1 MSDNRINV
9 NNPKIIQKIKG
20 NPHQIVFVGFFI
32 YAFSLGAM
40 FPRLDDIQTSLE
52 IDKAELGL
60 LLLCIPLGLQ
70 ITLLFADRLVRAIS
84 LKNVICLGIPSICF
98 TQFAAVAVNQI
109 AFFAFFL
116 IICGAFVAVV
126 EVAINLEADRVEHA
140 LGSRIM
146 NRSHAFWSIGFF
158 SAAVVGALFSQ
169 FKVMLEIHFLLVCG
183 IAFLISK
190 IIFEDYIVA
199 SPRHTNV
206 TTIKKF
212 SLPTGPIFVMV
223 LFTMSAML
231 VEGASIDWSVIFMRE
246 IHSASPFISGF
257 SLAMA
262 AFSQALVRFFG
273 DNLLNKFGP
282 ILISVASLFFM
293 FLGIFLVVLSNSS
306 TLAIFGFLFL
316 GAGSAVIFPMAISIA
331 ASRSDRPAETN
342 VASLTQ
348 FAFGMFLLGPP
359 ILGFVGEAYSL
370 RWSFSLC
377 IPLLILSC
385 LMLLIMIKKE
395 PYFSN

>member
-1 MSDNRINV
+1 M
-9 NNPKIIQKIKG
+9 NNPKIIQTIKG

-359 ILGFVGEAYSL
+359 ILAFVGEAYSL

>member
-1 MSDNRINV
+1 M
-9 NNPKIIQKIKG
+9 NNLKIIKTIKR
-20 NPHQIVFVGFFI
+20 NPQQIVFVGFFI

-70 ITLLFADRLVRAIS
+70 VTLLFADRLVRAIS
-84 LKNVICLGIPSICF
+84 LKNIVCLGIPSICF

-109 AFFAFFL
+109 ALFALFL

-169 FKVMLEIHFLLVCG
+169 FKVMLEIHFLLVCA

-190 IIFEDYIVA
+190 IIFADYNVA

-206 TTIKKF
+206 TKIKKF

-262 AFSQALVRFFG
+262 AFSQAWVRFFG

-306 TLAIFGFLFL
+306 TLAILGFLFM

-348 FAFGMFLLGPP
+348 FAFAMFLLGPP
-359 ILGFVGEAYSL
+359 VLGFIGEAYSL

-395 PYFSN
+395 PYFSK

>member
-1 MSDNRINV
+1 M
-9 NNPKIIQKIKG
+9 NNPKIIQTIKG

-84 LKNVICLGIPSICF
+84 LKNVICIGIPSICF

-140 LGSRIM
+140 MGSRIM

-206 TTIKKF
+206 AKIKKF

-306 TLAIFGFLFL
+306 ILAILGFLFL

>member
-1 MSDNRINV
+1 M
-9 NNPKIIQKIKG
+9 NNPKIIQTIKG

-70 ITLLFADRLVRAIS
+70 VTLLFADRLVRAIS

-206 TTIKKF
+206 TKIKKF

-293 FLGIFLVVLSNSS
+293 FLGIFSVVLSNSS
-306 TLAIFGFLFL
+306 ILAILGFLFM

-395 PYFSN
+395 PYFSS

>member
-1 MSDNRINV
+1 M
-9 NNPKIIQKIKG
+9 NNPKIIQTIKG

-206 TTIKKF
+206 TRIKKF

-246 IHSASPFISGF
+246 IHSASPLISGF

-293 FLGIFLVVLSNSS
+293 FLGIFLVVLSNSI

>member
-1 MSDNRINV
+1 M
-9 NNPKIIQKIKG
+9 NNPKIIQTIKG

-70 ITLLFADRLVRAIS
+70 ITLFFADRLVRAIS

-206 TTIKKF
+206 TTIKNF

-306 TLAIFGFLFL
+306 TLAILGFLFL

>member
-1 MSDNRINV
+1 M
-9 NNPKIIQKIKG
+9 NNPKIIQTIKG

-40 FPRLDDIQTSLE
+40 FPRLDDIQSSLE

-70 ITLLFADRLVRAIS
+70 VTLLFADRLVRAIS

-206 TTIKKF
+206 TKIKKF

-293 FLGIFLVVLSNSS
+293 FLGIFSVVLSNSS
-306 TLAIFGFLFL
+306 ILAILGFLFM

-359 ILGFVGEAYSL
+359 VLGFVGEAYSL

>member
-1 MSDNRINV
+1 M
-9 NNPKIIQKIKG
+9 NNPKIIQTIKE

-206 TTIKKF
+206 TKIKKF
-212 SLPTGPIFVMV
+212 SLPTGPISVMV

-306 TLAIFGFLFL
+306 ILAILGFLFM

>member
-1 MSDNRINV
+1 MNNQKVIN
-9 NNPKIIQKIKG
+9 IIKIK
-20 NPHQIVFVGFFI
+20 PQLVVFVGFFI

-40 FPRLDDIQTSLE
+40 FPRLDDIQTSLA

-70 ITLLFADRLVRAIS
+70 VTLVFADRLVRAIP
-84 LKNVICLGIPSICF
+84 LRNIICIGIPSICF
-98 TQFAAVAVNQI
+98 MQFAAVAINQI
-109 AFFAFFL
+109 SFFAFFL
-116 IICGAFVAVV
+116 MVCGAFVAVV

-169 FKVMLEIHFLLVCG
+169 FKVMLEIHFLLICV
-183 IAFLISK
+183 ISFVTSK
-190 IIFEDYIVA
+190 IIFKDYVVA
-199 SPRHTNV
+199 SPRHANV
-206 TTIKKF
+206 IKIKKF

-223 LFTMSAML
+223 LFTMAAML

-246 IHSASPFISGF
+246 IHYASPFLSGF

-282 ILISVASLFFM
+282 IFISIASLFFM
-293 FLGIFLVVLSNSS
+293 FLGVILVILSSS
-306 TLAIFGFLFL
+306 SILAILGFLFM

-331 ASRSDRPAETN
+331 ASRNDRPAETN

-359 ILGFVGEAYSL
+359 ILGFIGEAYSL

-385 LMLLIMIKKE
+385 LMLMIMIKKE
-395 PYFSN
+395 PYFSK

>member
-1 MSDNRINV
+1 M
-9 NNPKIIQKIKG
+9 NNLKIIKTIKR
-20 NPHQIVFVGFFI
+20 NPQQIVFVGFFI

-70 ITLLFADRLVRAIS
+70 VTLLFADRLVRAIS
-84 LKNVICLGIPSICF
+84 LKNIVCLGIPSICF

-109 AFFAFFL
+109 ALFAFFL

-190 IIFEDYIVA
+190 IIFADYNVA

-206 TTIKKF
+206 TKIKKF

-262 AFSQALVRFFG
+262 AFSQAWVRFFG

-306 TLAIFGFLFL
+306 TLAILGFLFM

-359 ILGFVGEAYSL
+359 ILGFIGEAYSL

-395 PYFSN
+395 PYFSK

>member
-1 MSDNRINV
+1 M
-9 NNPKIIQKIKG
+9 NNPKIIQTIKG

-140 LGSRIM
+140 MGSRIM

-206 TTIKKF
+206 AKIKKF

-262 AFSQALVRFFG
+262 AFSQAFVRFFG

-293 FLGIFLVVLSNSS
+293 FLGIFFVVLSNSS
-306 TLAIFGFLFL
+306 ILAILGFLFL

>member
-1 MSDNRINV
+1 M
-9 NNPKIIQKIKG
+9 NNPKIIQTIKE

-84 LKNVICLGIPSICF
+84 LKNVMCLGIPSICF

>member
-1 MSDNRINV
+1 M
-9 NNPKIIQKIKG
+9 NNPKIIQTIKG
-20 NPHQIVFVGFFI
+20 NPHQTVFVGFFI

-199 SPRHTNV
+199 SPRHSNV
-206 TTIKKF
+206 TKIKKF

-306 TLAIFGFLFL
+306 ILAILGFLFM

-359 ILGFVGEAYSL
+359 ILGFVAEAYSL

>member
-1 MSDNRINV
+1 M
-9 NNPKIIQKIKG
+9 NNPKIIQTIKE

-52 IDKAELGL
+52 IDKAELGF

-169 FKVMLEIHFLLVCG
+169 FKMMLEIHFLLVCG

-206 TTIKKF
+206 TKIKKF

-282 ILISVASLFFM
+282 ILISFASLFFM

>member
-1 MSDNRINV
+1 M
-9 NNPKIIQKIKG
+9 NNPKIIQTIKG

-70 ITLLFADRLVRAIS
+70 VTLLFADRLVRAIS

-140 LGSRIM
+140 IGSRIM

-206 TTIKKF
+206 AKIKKF

-293 FLGIFLVVLSNSS
+293 FLGIFSVVLSNSS
-306 TLAIFGFLFL
+306 ILAILGFLFM

>member
-1 MSDNRINV
+1 M
-9 NNPKIIQKIKG
+9 NNPKIIQTIKG

-206 TTIKKF
+206 TKIKKF

-293 FLGIFLVVLSNSS
+293 FLGIFSVVLSNSS
-306 TLAIFGFLFL
+306 ILAILGFLFM

-359 ILGFVGEAYSL
+359 VLGFVGEAYSL

>member
-1 MSDNRINV
+1 M
-9 NNPKIIQKIKG
+9 NNPKIIQTIKE

-169 FKVMLEIHFLLVCG
+169 FKMMLEIHFLLVCG

-190 IIFEDYIVA
+190 IIFGDYIVA

-206 TTIKKF
+206 TRIKKF

-282 ILISVASLFFM
+282 IMISVASLFFM
-293 FLGIFLVVLSNSS
+293 FLGIFLIVLSNSI

>member
-1 MSDNRINV
+1 MNNQKVIN
-9 NNPKIIQKIKG
+9 IIKIK
-20 NPHQIVFVGFFI
+20 PQLAVFVGFFI

-40 FPRLDDIQTSLE
+40 FPRLDDIQTSLA

-70 ITLLFADRLVRAIS
+70 VTLVFADRLVRAIP
-84 LKNVICLGIPSICF
+84 LRNIICIGIPSICF
-98 TQFAAVAVNQI
+98 MQFSAVAINQI
-109 AFFAFFL
+109 SFFAFFL
-116 IICGAFVAVV
+116 MVCGAFVAVV

-169 FKVMLEIHFLLVCG
+169 FKVMLEIHFLLICV
-183 IAFLISK
+183 ISFVISI
-190 IIFEDYIVA
+190 IIFKDYVVA
-199 SPRHTNV
+199 SPRHANV
-206 TTIKKF
+206 TKIKKF

-223 LFTMSAML
+223 LFTMAAML

-246 IHSASPFISGF
+246 IHYASPFLSGF

-282 ILISVASLFFM
+282 IFISIASLFFM
-293 FLGIFLVVLSNSS
+293 FLGVILVILSSS
-306 TLAIFGFLFL
+306 SLLAILGFLFM

-331 ASRSDRPAETN
+331 ASRNDRPAETN

-359 ILGFVGEAYSL
+359 ILGFIGEAYSL

-385 LMLLIMIKKE
+385 LMLMIMIKKE
-395 PYFSN
+395 PYFSK

>member
-1 MSDNRINV
+1 M
-9 NNPKIIQKIKG
+9 NNPKIIQTIKG

-206 TTIKKF
+206 TRIKKF

-246 IHSASPFISGF
+246 IHSASPLISGF

-293 FLGIFLVVLSNSS
+293 FLGIFLIVLSNSS

-395 PYFSN
+395 PYFTN

>member
-1 MSDNRINV
+1 M
-9 NNPKIIQKIKG
+9 NNPKIIQTIKG

-70 ITLLFADRLVRAIS
+70 VTLLFADRLVRAIS

-206 TTIKKF
+206 TKIKKF

-293 FLGIFLVVLSNSS
+293 FLGIFSVVLSNSS
-306 TLAIFGFLFL
+306 ILAILGFLFM

-359 ILGFVGEAYSL
+359 VLGFVGEAYSL

-395 PYFSN
+395 PFFSN

>member
-1 MSDNRINV
+1 M
-9 NNPKIIQKIKG
+9 NNPKIINTIKR
-20 NPHQIVFVGFFI
+20 NPQQIVFVGFFI

-70 ITLLFADRLVRAIS
+70 VTLLFADRLVRAIS
-84 LKNVICLGIPSICF
+84 LKNIVCLGIPSICF

-109 AFFAFFL
+109 ALFAFFL

-169 FKVMLEIHFLLVCG
+169 FKVMLEIHFLLVCA

-190 IIFEDYIVA
+190 IIFADYNVA

-206 TTIKKF
+206 TKIKKF

-262 AFSQALVRFFG
+262 AFSQAWVRFFG

-306 TLAIFGFLFL
+306 TSAILGFLFM

-331 ASRSDRPAETN
+331 ASRNDRPAETN

-348 FAFGMFLLGPP
+348 FAFAMFLLGPP
-359 ILGFVGEAYSL
+359 VLGFIGEAYSL

-395 PYFSN
+395 PYFSK

>member
-1 MSDNRINV
+1 M
-9 NNPKIIQKIKG
+9 NNPKIIQTIKG

-206 TTIKKF
+206 TKIKKF

-293 FLGIFLVVLSNSS
+293 FLGIFSVVLSNSS
-306 TLAIFGFLFL
+306 ILAILGFLFM

>member
-1 MSDNRINV
+1 M
-9 NNPKIIQKIKG
+9 NNPKIIQTIKG

-84 LKNVICLGIPSICF
+84 LKNVIGLGIPSICF

-158 SAAVVGALFSQ
+158 SAAVLGALFSQ

-206 TTIKKF
+206 TKIKKF

-306 TLAIFGFLFL
+306 TLAILGFLFL

>member
-1 MSDNRINV
+1 M
-9 NNPKIIQKIKG
+9 NNPKIIQTIKG
-20 NPHQIVFVGFFI
+20 NPHQIVFVGFFF

-52 IDKAELGL
+52 IDKAELGF

-70 ITLLFADRLVRAIS
+70 VTLLFADRLVRAIS

-206 TTIKKF
+206 TKIKKF

-306 TLAIFGFLFL
+306 TLAILGFLFL

-395 PYFSN
+395 PYFSD

>member
-1 MSDNRINV
+1 M
-9 NNPKIIQKIKG
+9 NNPKIIQTIKE

-40 FPRLDDIQTSLE
+40 FPRLDDIQTSLK

-199 SPRHTNV
+199 SPRHTIV

-293 FLGIFLVVLSNSS
+293 FLGIFLVVLSNLS

>member
-1 MSDNRINV
+1 MNNQKVIN
-9 NNPKIIQKIKG
+9 IIKIK
-20 NPHQIVFVGFFI
+20 PQLVVFVGFFI

-40 FPRLDDIQTSLE
+40 FPRLDDIQTSLA

-70 ITLLFADRLVRAIS
+70 VTLVFADRLVRAIP
-84 LKNVICLGIPSICF
+84 LKNIICIGIPSICF
-98 TQFAAVAVNQI
+98 MQFAAVAINQI
-109 AFFAFFL
+109 SFFAFFL
-116 IICGAFVAVV
+116 IVCGAFVAVV

-169 FKVMLEIHFLLVCG
+169 FKVMLEIHFLLICV
-183 IAFLISK
+183 ISFVTSK
-190 IIFEDYIVA
+190 IIFKDYVVA
-199 SPRHTNV
+199 SPRHANV
-206 TTIKKF
+206 TKIKKF

-223 LFTMSAML
+223 LFTMAAML

-246 IHSASPFISGF
+246 IHLASPFLSGF

-282 ILISVASLFFM
+282 IFISIASLFFM
-293 FLGIFLVVLSNSS
+293 FLGVILVILSSS
-306 TLAIFGFLFL
+306 SILAILGFLFM

-331 ASRSDRPAETN
+331 ASRNDRPAETN

-359 ILGFVGEAYSL
+359 ILGFIGEAYSL

-385 LMLLIMIKKE
+385 LMLMIMIKKE
-395 PYFSN
+395 PYFSK

>member
-1 MSDNRINV
+1 M
-9 NNPKIIQKIKG
+9 NNPKIIQTIKG

-246 IHSASPFISGF
+246 IHSASPLISGF

>member
-1 MSDNRINV
+1 V
-9 NNPKIIQKIKG
+9 NNPKIIQTIKG

-70 ITLLFADRLVRAIS
+70 VTLLFADRLVRAIS

-206 TTIKKF
+206 TKIKKF

-293 FLGIFLVVLSNSS
+293 FLGIFSVVLSNSS
-306 TLAIFGFLFL
+306 ILAILGFLFM

-395 PYFSN
+395 PFFSN

>member
-1 MSDNRINV
+1 M
-9 NNPKIIQKIKG
+9 NNLKIIKTIKR
-20 NPHQIVFVGFFI
+20 NPQQIVFVGFFI

-70 ITLLFADRLVRAIS
+70 VTLLFADRLVRAIS
-84 LKNVICLGIPSICF
+84 LKNIVCLGIPSICF

-109 AFFAFFL
+109 ALFAFFL

-190 IIFEDYIVA
+190 IIFADYNVA

-206 TTIKKF
+206 TKIKKF

-262 AFSQALVRFFG
+262 AFSQAWVRFFG

-306 TLAIFGFLFL
+306 TLAILGFLFM

-348 FAFGMFLLGPP
+348 FAFAMFLLGPP
-359 ILGFVGEAYSL
+359 VLGFIGEAYSL

-395 PYFSN
+395 PYFSK

>member
-1 MSDNRINV
+1 V
-9 NNPKIIQKIKG
+9 NNPKIIQTIKG

-40 FPRLDDIQTSLE
+40 FPRLDDIQSSLE

-70 ITLLFADRLVRAIS
+70 VTLLFADRLVRAIS

-206 TTIKKF
+206 TKIKKF

-293 FLGIFLVVLSNSS
+293 FLGIFSVVLSNSS
-306 TLAIFGFLFL
+306 ILAILGFLFL

>member
-1 MSDNRINV
+1 V
-9 NNPKIIQKIKG
+9 NNPKIIQTIKG

-70 ITLLFADRLVRAIS
+70 VTLLFADRLVRAIS

-206 TTIKKF
+206 TKIKKF

-293 FLGIFLVVLSNSS
+293 FLGIFSVVLSNSS
-306 TLAIFGFLFL
+306 ILAILGFLFM

>member
-1 MSDNRINV
+1 M
-9 NNPKIIQKIKG
+9 NNPKIIQTIKG

-231 VEGASIDWSVIFMRE
+231 VEGASIAWSVIFMRE

-282 ILISVASLFFM
+282 ILISIASLFFM
-293 FLGIFLVVLSNSS
+293 FIGIFLVVLSNSS
-306 TLAIFGFLFL
+306 ILAIFGFLFL

>member
-1 MSDNRINV
+1 V
-9 NNPKIIQKIKG
+9 NNPKIIQTIKG

-70 ITLLFADRLVRAIS
+70 VTLLFADRLVRAIS

-206 TTIKKF
+206 TKIKKF

-293 FLGIFLVVLSNSS
+293 FLGIFSVVLSNSS
-306 TLAIFGFLFL
+306 ILAILGFLFM

-359 ILGFVGEAYSL
+359 VLGFVGEAYSL

-395 PYFSN
+395 PYFSS

>member
-1 MSDNRINV
+1 M
-9 NNPKIIQKIKG
+9 NNPKIIQTIKG

-206 TTIKKF
+206 TRIKKF

-246 IHSASPFISGF
+246 IHSASPLISGF

-331 ASRSDRPAETN
+331 ASRSDPPAEAN

-359 ILGFVGEAYSL
+359 ILGFVGETYSL

>member
-1 MSDNRINV
+1 M
-9 NNPKIIQKIKG
+9 NNPKLTQTIKKK
-20 NPHQIVFVGFFI
+20 PQQIVFVGFFI

-199 SPRHTNV
+199 SPRYINV
-206 TTIKKF
+206 TKIKKF

-306 TLAIFGFLFL
+306 TLAILGFLFL

>member
-1 MSDNRINV
+1 M
-9 NNPKIIQKIKG
+9 NNPKIIQTIKG

-70 ITLLFADRLVRAIS
+70 VTLLFADRLVRAIS

-206 TTIKKF
+206 TKIKKF

-231 VEGASIDWSVIFMRE
+231 VEGANIDWSVIFMRE

-306 TLAIFGFLFL
+306 ILAILGFLFM

-395 PYFSN
+395 PYFSK